1 MGATEPVEAV
11 VAGHRVSLIPMFSDV
26 RDFIVLGRDFFLHFC
41 VEFDERA
48 RELRLTPYPERVGLR
63 ERSWD

>member
-1 MGATEPVEAV
+1 VQ
-11 VAGHRVSLIPMFSDV
+11 LLPMFSDT
-26 RDFIVLGRDFFLHFC
+26 RKELGLVLGRDFFLHFR

-48 RELRLTPYPERVGLR
+48 RELRLTPYGERVGLR